1 MFAGPLIA
9 LMGLR
14 YFHLV
19 AAGITAL
26 FVMIICFYTGMS
38 AGWMSSI
45 GGSIAVVLVAINLG
59 LIAGCIVKRYIWL
72 MVGMLGLV
80 AGFFAGATI
89 FSIIYACVGWSAI
102 WGFWVIAIT
111 LAAIGTWASCTMG

>member
-1 MFAGPLIA
+1 
-9 LMGLR
+9 
-14 YFHLV
+14 
-19 AAGITAL
+19 
-26 FVMIICFYTGMS
+26 
-38 AGWMSSI
+38 
-45 GGSIAVVLVAINLG
+45 VVLVAINLG

>member
-1 MFAGPLIA
+1 
-9 LMGLR
+9 MGLR